1 RGNLPEMPSAIAQVK
16 LEARGI
22 PVVAAP
28 TGPNCVVVIGDDAE
42 LGPEITNNPD
52 IALALP
58 AQLRDFLAREP
69 APKSTESSHLGPA
82 ERGNLRQL
90 LLSDDRDSV
99 RLALNLLE
107 PGELPE
113 SLFAELLVQGY
124 FNPEQ
129 VISAIVRQFF
139 KRRVPPRTVA
149 FVERY
154 WPFSGI
160 NAGSKQYNHRVQ
172 FFENISHLPGL
183 DFPHF
188 LGTLLKATTPARR
201 EQIDLIARRHLLRL
215 PPEQFHPLAST
226 MIHKQ
231 TLDICLLRLRE
242 FPEIFFEFPD
252 LEAIEARDNKLTT
265 LPERIGEYSRL
276 VNLDVRHNKIAS
288 VPDRLTQLPRLTR
301 LYLAGNQ
308 IQQLPERLGD
318 LAELALLDIGF
329 NQLRSLPRS
338 LIDAP
343 RLRELRCFNAFAQ
356 GQIPPVIGELTHL
369 KKLQLSENGIT
380 RFPEWQPQFTGLT
393 HLDLSYNPI
402 EQLPD
407 WVGSL
412 PELRVLEINHT
423 QIQALPDSLAGA
435 TNLTTIYLPKTIHA
449 GLSSIIRVGQQLP
462 HLRELYFPYRLR
474 TLKHHYRLQKAL
486 PQVRIQKHQ
495 RRPL

>member
-1 RGNLPEMPSAIAQVK
+1 
-16 LEARGI
+16 
-22 PVVAAP
+22 
-28 TGPNCVVVIGDDAE
+28 
-42 LGPEITNNPD
+42 
-52 IALALP
+52 
-58 AQLRDFLAREP
+58 
-69 APKSTESSHLGPA
+69 
-82 ERGNLRQL
+82 
-90 LLSDDRDSV
+90 
-99 RLALNLLE
+99 
-107 PGELPE
+107 
-113 SLFAELLVQGY
+113 
-124 FNPEQ
+124 NPEQ

-154 WPFSGI
+154 WPFSGS
-160 NAGSKQYNHRVQ
+160 NEGGNQYDHRVQ
-172 FFENISHLPGL
+172 FLENISHLPGL

-188 LGTLLKATTPARR
+188 LGTLLKATDPEGR
-201 EQIDLIARRHLLRL
+201 EQIDLIARRHLVRL
-215 PPEQFHPLAST
+215 PPEQFHPLAYT

-231 TLDICLLRLRE
+231 TLNICLLKLKE

-265 LPERIGEYSRL
+265 LPERIGEFSRL

-423 QIQALPDSLAGA
+423 QIQELPDSLAGA